1 MGRGHPIDRSAWP
14 VSGPFRA
21 WLEFLD
27 GVHRANGLRS
37 QRTIARDMGLAAPT
51 RAGQLLRG
59 LAWPADTDQARRLI
73 IALGGLDGEVT
84 RGLRLH
90 RDACGAREAELRP
103 DQEPSWW
110 SRSGYVDQ
118 VRDIAPRRLVGREPE
133 LAELAS
139 FCAGDEG
146 YGWWQA
152 EARAGKSALMSWF
165 VLHPPAGAWVVS
177 FFVTARLAGQSDSVA
192 FTDGLCEQLAA
203 IVGERLPEIASVAG
217 RDRLRRQLLSAAA
230 ARARRAGQRLV
241 LVVDGLDE
249 DCGVRPGSGLAS
261 IASLLPKR
269 PDESLRVIV
278 AGRPDPPLPGDVD
291 EDHPLRAARV
301 RALAASPY
309 ARQVAELA
317 RRELDDVLAGGPGGS
332 GALGRDVLGL
342 VTAAGGGLTR
352 DDLETLTGRPR
363 FELEGLLHGVVG
375 RTLANR
381 PDPDATGRQ
390 QVFLFTH
397 ETLRDDAASRLG
409 PQTLDRFR
417 DQIHAWADDYRR
429 RRWPAATPGYLL
441 RAYPRM
447 LRDAGDVERLVR
459 LAGDP
464 VRHDRML
471 QMIGGDSGAMSE
483 VIAAQELLAAQ
494 DRPDVGT
501 ALHLAMHRS
510 ALHERNANIPVELP
524 AAWARLG
531 QVFRAS
537 ALAYGIS
544 DPARRAV
551 ALARLAVAVAATGDR
566 GQAQLLCGAA
576 ESVAR
581 SIGHQWQQLRIL
593 PALAAATAAAEGLA
607 AAERMARDI
616 TERAARTRMLAAL
629 VEPAASSGD
638 LDRAEALAWEVVL
651 EVPRSRALA
660 AVAEAALARGDA
672 SRARALADA
681 LAPPELR
688 LRVLAG
694 LAGVTAGAHAG
705 VSADE
710 IRSAAERTLDP
721 YHRARVLAVLGEST
735 RSATVLQAAM
745 SAARDVAEP
754 RLRAEAAAAVAAAAF
769 RARRPDLG
777 VVAADVAEDVAF
789 QIADTY
795 RQAEALV
802 VVAGASA
809 GPDREARAVRLLE
822 AAEAG
827 ARRAGDGAWRA
838 SLGTTAAL
846 LAPGGGARVL
856 ALTDAMESPAA
867 RASVLVQIV
876 VAASGRGD
884 SACFETFAAA
894 ADEAVALAPGNG
906 RLGRDLAVAG
916 TRMGRRHHAEALLDT
931 SHDQPQDRLG
941 LLTDLSRAAKDGGD
955 RELAKTLARAA
966 ADEARRQGAEPDGAV
981 LRQVVLAL
989 AQAAEYDDALTLA
1002 GALVEPSDRAEVLG
1016 EALKHAD
1023 PAGCLLLAPAAFAV
1037 TEQLRGYY
1045 NYLKHGTVRSAVD
1058 ALVRTGS
1065 IGEARR
1071 LVAGL
1076 TDREVRAGARIDL
1089 AEHAVN
1095 LGLMDEAAT
1104 AVAAAVL
1111 DVDGAPVPVISPP
1124 HVELAVV
1131 MATIGGTRSAEGIID
1146 RIPGPDDRVRAWSGI
1161 ARTRAGANGQADA
1174 RAAVR
1179 RALTIARGVERPW
1192 QRDRLLADLV
1202 AVMADCVDVGQADAL
1217 ARTIE
1222 DQEQRGRAF
1231 VALAERAAAA
1241 RPAADDGSRHASR
1254 ALAEALLIG
1263 RWASLLETTAR
1274 VDPAALAVAGD
1285 NLTEWA
1291 RVRPPAAADHTG
1303 SRVFV
1308 VEPEPLICLDFREI
1322 LAETGFEATGFED
1335 RRAALDAAAGE
1346 RPDLVVLD
1354 ISLFARDGWY
1364 TLHRLRCMTD
1374 APILLTSTQSQL
1386 EYVVRA
1392 LRLGADDYLVKP
1404 IDAAVLRSAVERL
1417 LHARDTPPIWA
1428 PRAA

>member
-118 VRDIAPRRLVGREPE
+118 VRDIAPGRLVGREPE

-165 VLHPPAGAWVVS
+165 VLHPPPGAWVVS

-203 IVGERLPEIASVAG
+203 IVGERLPEIASAAG

-317 RRELDDVLAGGPGGS
+317 RRELDGVLAGGPGGS

-381 PDPDATGRQ
+381 PDPDAAGRQ

-397 ETLRDDAASRLG
+397 ETLRDDAAHRLG

-447 LRDAGDVERLVR
+447 LRDVGDVERLVR

-501 ALHLAMHRS
+501 ALHLAMHRE
-510 ALHERNANIPVELP
+510 ALHERNASIPVELP

-551 ALARLAVAVAATGDR
+551 ALARLAVVVAATGDL
-566 GQAQLLCGAA
+566 GQARLLCGAA

-581 SIGHQWQQLRIL
+581 STGHQWQLRIL
-593 PALAAATAAAEGLA
+593 PALAAATAAVEGLA
-607 AAERMARDI
+607 AAERSARDV
-616 TERAARTRMLAAL
+616 TERAVQTRMLAAL
-629 VEPAASSGD
+629 VEPAASIGD

-660 AVAEAALARGDA
+660 TVAEAALARGDA

-681 LAPPELR
+681 LALPELR

-694 LAGVTAGAHAG
+694 LAGGTGGAHEG
-705 VSADE
+705 VSVEE

-721 YHRARVLAVLGEST
+721 FHRARVLAVLGEST
-735 RSATVLQAAM
+735 LSETVFEAAM

-754 RLRAEAAAAVAAAAF
+754 RRRAEAAAAVAAAAF
-769 RARRPDLG
+769 RARRPELG
-777 VVAADVAEDVAF
+777 VVAADVAEDVALA
-789 QIADTY
+789 ITDTY

-802 VVAGASA
+802 AVAGASA

-822 AAEAG
+822 SAEAA
-827 ARRAGDGAWRA
+827 ARRSGAGAWRS
-838 SLGTTAAL
+838 SLGTMAAL
-846 LAPGGGARVL
+846 LAPGAAGARVL
-856 ALTDAMESPAA
+856 ALTDAMESPAD

-884 SACFETFAAA
+884 GACFETFVAA

-916 TRMGRRHHAEALLDT
+916 TRMGRRHYAEALLDA
-931 SHDQPQDRLG
+931 SREQPWDRLG
-941 LLTDLSRAAKDGGD
+941 LLTDFSRAAKDGGD
-955 RELAKTLARAA
+955 LELAETLARAA
-966 ADEARRQGAEPDGAV
+966 VAEARRHAAEPDGVV
-981 LRQVVLAL
+981 LRQMVLAL
-989 AQAAEYDDALTLA
+989 AQAGEHDEALMLA
-1002 GALVEPSDRAEVLG
+1002 GAIDEPEDRAEVLG

-1023 PAGCLLLAPAAFAV
+1023 PAGCLLLAPAAFAA

-1045 NYLKHGTVRSAVD
+1045 PKHTTVGSAVD
-1058 ALVRTGS
+1058 ALIRTGS

-1076 TDREVRAGARIDL
+1076 TDREVRARTRIDL
-1089 AEHAVN
+1089 AEHAVS

-1111 DVDGAPVPVISPP
+1111 DVDDAPVPAISPP

-1131 MATIGGTRSAEGIID
+1131 MATVGGIGSAEGIID
-1146 RIPGPDDRVRAWSGI
+1146 RIPDPDDRVRAWSGI
-1161 ARTRAGANGQADA
+1161 ARARAAADGQADA

-1179 RALTIARGVERPW
+1179 RALTIAHGVERPW
-1192 QRDRLLADLV
+1192 QRDRLLAELV
-1202 AVMADCVDVGQADAL
+1202 AVTADSMDVGQAEAL

-1222 DQEQRGRAF
+1222 DQEERGRAF

-1241 RPAADDGSRHASR
+1241 GDGSRHASR
-1254 ALAEALLIG
+1254 ALAEALLIR
-1263 RWASLLETTAR
+1263 RWASLLETIAR

-1285 NLTEWA
+1285 ILTEWA
-1291 RVRPPAAADHTG
+1291 RRRPAAGDHTG

-1335 RRAALDAAAGE
+1335 RRAALEAAAVE

-1374 APILLTSTQSQL
+1374 APILLTSTQAQV
-1386 EYVVRA
+1386 EHVVRA
-1392 LRLGADDYLVKP
+1392 LRLGADGYLVKP
-1404 IDAAVLRSAVERL
+1404 IHAAELRSAVERL
-1417 LHARDTPPIWA
+1417 LQARDTPPIWT
-1428 PRAA
+1428 PRASALP